1 MGVMEWEFG
10 VSRYKLLYI
19 KWLNNKVLLY
29 SKKSKVKVLVA
40 QSCPTLC
47 DPMNCS
53 PPGSFVHGILQA
65 RILEW
70 VAIPFSRRS
79 FLPGIEPRSPKLQAD
94 SLLSEPPGKPIQ

>member
-1 MGVMEWEFG
+1 MEWEFG

-47 DPMNCS
+47 DSMNCS
-53 PPGSFVHGILQA
+53 PQGSSVHGILQA

-70 VAIPFSRRS
+70 VAIPVSRS
-79 FLPGIEPRSPKLQAD
+79 FLPEIKPRSPKLQAD
-94 SLLSEPPGKPIQ
+94 SLPSEPPGKPIQ